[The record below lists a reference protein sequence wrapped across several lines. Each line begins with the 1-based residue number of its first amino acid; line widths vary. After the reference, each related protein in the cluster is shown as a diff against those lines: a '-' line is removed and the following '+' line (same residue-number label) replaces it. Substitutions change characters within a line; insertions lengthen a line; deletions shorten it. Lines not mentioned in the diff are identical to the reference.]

1 MSFGYSIGDFITVA
15 NLAGSIAKALSDSR
29 GAKVDYEN
37 LIELLESI
45 QTSLQ
50 VVYNFLVSSS
60 LATDVPPPDAA
71 LMRGLRMEMDC
82 CQKLMHR
89 FLETSRKYTESL
101 IHTNTFS
108 IPNLNNL
115 GWKSLIPWCKTKH
128 PMVIDEFR
136 KIKFALYRA
145 EDARNLER

>member
-89 FLETSRKYTESL
+89 FLVFFPLPSE
-101 IHTNTFS
+101 
-108 IPNLNNL
+108 
-115 GWKSLIPWCKTKH
+115 
-128 PMVIDEFR
+128 V
-136 KIKFALYRA
+136 
-145 EDARNLER
+145 